1 MKRPM
6 QALAQA
12 LVVAAS
18 LLCSTATATTFHT
31 RSPEQLALAADLI
44 FLGTVSSVSTSMLDD
59 QPWTAV
65 TFTVDAWVAEGGVP
79 TSAREQGSAEEPPLS
94 VTLSFLGGSVPGA
107 RSLTVSGVPQLSQS
121 QRVLVFAYDTPG
133 LASPVVGVNQGLW
146 TIDARGARGPQ
157 GRYLE
162 ATADGRLRESD
173 AGSAVEEIVLTLQ
186 ELLTSGRFV
195 PQEPDSG
202 SGTATGLEADPRPLA
217 PDEPETSEEEVLG
230 SEQQS
235 AEAPGVDEQATEAP
249 GSEEQRTEAP
259 GADEQGQAQ
268 ITAAQRALPGPEPLV
283 VRYVVN
289 ESGGP
294 LLLSDSVQRAA
305 QVWSEAAQGSLEFMD
320 VSDDSESA
328 AGAHTV
334 LYGSAQL
341 FGPDALSFTLVH
353 EGETTQVLV
362 SPRSTD
368 LLVAVLVHEL
378 GVLIGLPEEGSGVM
392 AHGVTADQRPAA
404 SDLLLLEQLRTFRP
418 EDLNR
423 DGTVDFYDLAV
434 LAQAFGSRGVNLA
447 ADLNNDGV
455 VNEADVALLEAAYQ
469 FLPPSESPPG
479 QD

>member
-1 MKRPM
+1 MKLPI
-6 QALAQA
+6 QALAKA
-12 LVVAAS
+12 LVVAA
-18 LLCSTATATTFHT
+18 LLLGSSATATTFHT

-44 FLGTVSSVSTSMLDD
+44 FLGTVESVSTSMLDD

-65 TFTVDAWVAEGGVP
+65 TFTVDAWVVEGGVP
-79 TSAREQGSAEEPPLS
+79 IAAREQGSAEAPPLS
-94 VTLSFLGGSVPGA
+94 MTLSFLGGSVPGA
-107 RSLTVSGVPQLSQS
+107 RSLTVSGVPQLSHS

-133 LASPVVGVNQGLW
+133 LASPVAGVNQGLW

-173 AGSAVEEIVLTLQ
+173 AGSAVDEIVLTLQ
-186 ELLTSGRFV
+186 ELLASGRFV

-202 SGTATGLEADPRPLA
+202 SGTAAGLETDPQPL
-217 PDEPETSEEEVLG
+217 PQGEPEASEEPEPSEEEV
-230 SEQQS
+230 Q
-235 AEAPGVDEQATEAP
+235 
-249 GSEEQRTEAP
+249 GSEEQGTEAP
-259 GADEQGQAQ
+259 GADEKGEAQ
-268 ITAAQRALPGPEPLV
+268 STAAQRALQGPEPLA

-305 QVWSEAAQGSLEFMD
+305 QVWSEAAQGSVEFMD
-320 VSDDSESA
+320 VSGDSESA
-328 AGAHTV
+328 SVAHTV
-334 LYGSAQL
+334 LYGSPEL

-378 GVLIGLPEEGSGVM
+378 GVLMGLPEGASGVM

-404 SDLLLLEQLRTFRP
+404 SDLLLLEQIRTFRP

-423 DGTVDFYDLAV
+423 DGTVDFYDLAL

-469 FLPPSESPPG
+469 FLPPSESPPD